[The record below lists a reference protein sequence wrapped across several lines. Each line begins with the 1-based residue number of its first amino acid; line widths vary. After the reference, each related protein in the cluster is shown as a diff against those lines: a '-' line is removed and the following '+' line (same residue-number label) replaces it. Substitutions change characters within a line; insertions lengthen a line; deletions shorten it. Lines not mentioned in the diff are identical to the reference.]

1 MEITTTMVVFQLD
14 KEQVETQTDKAVL
27 LVLLKDE
34 DNADNSVKEWVPLSK
49 IELEDSATDSG
60 KVEAIMPKW
69 LYYKKEVLPKYTVV
83 RQEFTVTTYADKYEL
98 LAAAREQNKTFQ

>member
-69 LYYKKEVLPKYTVV
+69 LFYKKELMPMHIKTTH
-83 RQEFTVTTYADKYEL
+83 EFTITTYADKHDL
-98 LAAAREQNKTFQ
+98 LAAAQKATIQ